1 MARSTR
7 LSVCMAIETRNSSN
21 IHCMR
26 SISRQRT
33 TPWIAEIGPF
43 SINLASAD
51 RCVSFNIGCWPGAL
65 PLMSSVGALRI
76 KAFNPISNNL
86 RSDAAGLRRL
96 GPARPIIDTRKR
108 EKTPCLGS
116 VPRMLRQTPKRPR
129 VEISAQW
136 NCQRHGEPP
145 SFATLNQTKA
155 DLEIQHESRIEGGG
169 ITCRLRWNSPG
180 HNKWRDEMSRE
191 GCCSFVVH
199 RPSWPIALPAC
210 AADA

>member
-1 MARSTR
+1 MRVVQYR
-7 LSVCMAIETRNSSN
+7 L
-21 IHCMR
+21 
-26 SISRQRT
+26 
-33 TPWIAEIGPF
+33 
-43 SINLASAD
+43 LAGGLAVD
-51 RCVSFNIGCWPGAL
+51 EP
-65 PLMSSVGALRI
+65 VGALRI

-145 SFATLNQTKA
+145 STDGGAQRQTLTVPNA
-155 DLEIQHESRIEGGG
+155 R
-169 ITCRLRWNSPG
+169 
-180 HNKWRDEMSRE
+180 
-191 GCCSFVVH
+191 
-199 RPSWPIALPAC
+199 
-210 AADA
+210 